1 MRLIAMSVP
10 KQIEHEPEALDLE
23 SPPMVWL
30 TPEKARADI
39 DRQAREIAGVS
50 GDEFIRRLDAGEYDG
65 TPDDA
70 EHRDLIHLSMLA
82 ALGR

>member
-1 MRLIAMSVP
+1 MVAMSAP
-10 KQIEHEPEALDLE
+10 KRIEHEPEELDLE
-23 SPPMVWL
+23 LPPMVWL
-30 TPEKARADI
+30 TPEEARADF

-50 GDEFIRRLDAGEYDG
+50 GDEFIRRLDAGEYDD